1 MILYNSRYRKEKKKG
16 WHGPHGLGKKVK
28 SEMSFPMLITEG
40 HDRKGSIG
48 VGMEALGRGGMGV
61 GDMEKGGMRKG
72 SVRTTRGC

>member
-1 MILYNSRYRKEKKKG
+1 M
-16 WHGPHGLGKKVK
+16 K